1 MKLSALAA
9 ASGVSTASIKFYIHE
24 GLLPP
29 GRKKNATTA
38 VYDDA
43 HLHRLELIRWLRDEL
58 ATPISEITD
67 LTRAIG
73 DESVSTIE
81 LMGICQEF
89 ALRGN
94 SGLPASALRPP
105 GSPAF
110 TLRSCTGAE
119 AGPRSPADR
128 YDRIVSAA
136 LDRLGWPDEESAA
149 RSAVARVLEMVDTAG
164 YSVSVESVVEQCRAI
179 ASIAQDNIRPIGT
192 ELSRDEVCLQ
202 VIRGITMH
210 NRQLIATSALAHASL
225 SMMARPAAGADDDSA
240 AAEAEDSAATE
251 TSTAGEAEDSTAG
264 GPSTSPD

>member
-1 MKLSALAA
+1 MKLGALAA

-24 GLLPP
+24 GLLRP

-58 ATPISEITD
+58 NTPISGIAE

-73 DESVSTIE
+73 DASLPTIE

-94 SGLPASALRPP
+94 SGLPASALRAP
-105 GSPAF
+105 GSPPF
-110 TLRSCTGAE
+110 TLRSGTSPA
-119 AGPRSPADR
+119 AAPRSHSDR
-128 YDRIVSAA
+128 FDGIVTEA

-149 RSAVARVLEMVDTAG
+149 RTAVARTLEMVDAAG
-164 YSVSVESVVEQCRAI
+164 YSVSADSVVDQCRAI
-179 ASIAQDNIRPIGT
+179 ASTAQDNIRPIGT
-192 ELSRDEVCLQ
+192 ELSRDEVCLR

-210 NRQLIATSALAHASL
+210 NRQLIAVSALTHASL
-225 SMMARPAAGADDDSA
+225 SMIARASA
-240 AAEAEDSAATE
+240 AADGGSAA
-251 TSTAGEAEDSTAG
+251 D
-264 GPSTSPD
+264 GPDESPA